1 MSAKDFL
8 SLIVD
13 ALVQHKSDIQIEQ
26 KEDELWT
33 LLTLK
38 VNKDDMKTIIGR
50 EGNTISAIRTV
61 LRVFWSRQGAR
72 VNLKVLEDESR

>member
-8 SLIVD
+8 TFIVD
-13 ALVQHKSDIQIEQ
+13 SLVIHKSDVIIEQ
-26 KEDELWT
+26 KEDELGT
-33 LLTLK
+33 LVTIK

-61 LRVFWSRQGAR
+61 LRVF
-72 VNLKVLEDESR
+72 

>member
-26 KEDELWT
+26 KEDEL
-33 LLTLK
+33 
-38 VNKDDMKTIIGR
+38 
-50 EGNTISAIRTV
+50 
-61 LRVFWSRQGAR
+61 
-72 VNLKVLEDESR
+72 

>member
-13 ALVQHKSDIQIEQ
+13 SLVSHKGDVVIEQ
-26 KEDELWT
+26 KEDELGT
-33 LLTLK
+33 LVTLR
-38 VNKDDMKTIIGR
+38 VNQEDMKTIIGR

-61 LRVFWSRQGAR
+61 LRVYGSKQGAR
-72 VNLKVLEDESR
+72 VNIKVLEDESR

>member
-8 SLIVD
+8 TFIVD
-13 ALVQHKSDIQIEQ
+13 SLVIHKSDVIIEQ
-26 KEDELWT
+26 KEDELGT
-33 LLTLK
+33 LVTIK

-61 LRVFWSRQGAR
+61 LRVFWSKQGAR
-72 VNLKVLEDESR
+72 VNIKVLEDESR